1 MELGAPSMY
10 QLTKKLYED
19 TETIPHKEIVKN
31 YTVTRPMLWFC
42 KNDRVSL
49 DDMLK
54 YFSID
59 GVASLIQYDYVVRDS
74 TTIKPEIND

>member
-1 MELGAPSMY
+1 MTA
-10 QLTKKLYED
+10 
-19 TETIPHKEIVKN
+19 IPKYKAEIKN

-49 DDMLK
+49 NDMLK

-59 GVASLIQYDYVVRDS
+59 GVASLIKYDYIVRDY
-74 TTIKPEIND
+74 TTIKPK